1 MPEVM
6 HKTALTRKSQ
16 ITLPRKI
23 REILKVG
30 PGDQVS
36 FQIDGSE
43 VKVVAVPSLLE
54 NNFGKVKPK
63 IKPEDFKEQRK
74 DFEKGV
80 AEDVLKE
87 Q

>member
-1 MPEVM
+1 MSEVM
-6 HKTALTRKSQ
+6 HKSALTRKSQ
-16 ITLPRKI
+16 ITLPRKV
-23 REILKVG
+23 REILKVS

-54 NNFGKVKPK
+54 ENFGRVKPK
-63 IKPEDFKEQRK
+63 RMPEDFKKLRK

-80 AEDVLKE
+80 AEEVLKE

>member
-36 FQIDGSE
+36 FQIEGSE

-63 IKPEDFKEQRK
+63 IKPEDFKKQRK

>member
-6 HKTALTRKSQ
+6 HKTALTSKSQ
-16 ITLPRKI
+16 ITLPRKV
-23 REILKVG
+23 REVLKVS

-54 NNFGKVKPK
+54 ENFGRVKPK
-63 IKPEDFKEQRK
+63 RTPEDFKKQRK

-80 AEDVLKE
+80 AEEVLKE

>member
-1 MPEVM
+1 MTEVM
-6 HKTALTRKSQ
+6 HKSALTRKSQ
-16 ITLPRKI
+16 ITLPRKV

-54 NNFGKVKPK
+54 ENFGKVKLK
-63 IKPEDFKEQRK
+63 RMPEDFRKLRK

-80 AEDVLKE
+80 AEEVLKE

>member
-1 MPEVM
+1 MTEVM
-6 HKTALTRKSQ
+6 HKSALTRKSQ
-16 ITLPRKI
+16 ITLPRKV
-23 REILKVG
+23 REILKVS

-54 NNFGKVKPK
+54 ENFGRVKPK
-63 IKPEDFKEQRK
+63 RMPEDFKKLRK

-80 AEDVLKE
+80 AEEVLKE